1 MAWSIKKVLEKLGQ
15 VAGITPKKLPYIMG
29 GHRGI
34 AAGSLKKPD
43 LGSYQELL
51 KVGHTTV
58 SPQEAAAYVYQE
70 QPFFVNSS
78 NVVMS
83 VYYAE
88 EKKML
93 VEYKGGASY
102 LYSNV
107 DEREAISFVQAQSKG
122 GWIWSNLRIRG
133 TKYGH
138 KKPYIHL

>member
-15 VAGITPKKLPYIMG
+15 IVGVQPKKMPYIMG

-58 SPQEAAAYVYQE
+58 SPQEAAGFVFEE
-70 QPFFVNSS
+70 QPFYVNSS
-78 NVVMS
+78 NVVMA
-83 VYYAE
+83 VYYSDA
-88 EKKML
+88 KKML

-102 LYSNV
+102 LYSSV

-122 GWIWSNLRIRG
+122 GWVWDFLRIRG

-138 KKPYIHL
+138 KKPYIKM